1 MRYSF
6 IEENNASRRRLKA
19 IVERLTDQ
27 DFARTTSSGWTVAS
41 LLAHLAFWDQRI
53 VVLLRRWKASGVD
66 ESPVD
71 SDMIN
76 DSLKPLL
83 LAMPPLAA
91 VGLCLSSAEAADAEL
106 EALAPELYKQIQAS
120 PNHFRFNRSLH
131 RDDHLN
137 EIDQL
142 LGSS

>member
-1 MRYSF
+1 MPYPF
-6 IEENNASRRRLKA
+6 VEKNTASRRRLKA
-19 IVERLTDQ
+19 TLERLNDE
-27 DFARTTSSGWTVAS
+27 DFARTTPGGWSVAA

-76 DSLKPLL
+76 DSLKPIL
-83 LAMPPLAA
+83 LAIQPRAA
-91 VGLCLSSAEAADAEL
+91 VELCLSSAEAADAEL
-106 EALAPELYKQIQAS
+106 ENLTPELYGQIQAS
-120 PNHFRFNRSLH
+120 SNHFRFNRALH

-137 EIDQL
+137 EIEQL
-142 LGSS
+142 L